1 MTEIKYSYN
10 ELSEISKT
18 IFEKLIED
26 EIFDA
31 ALVSSSFFDYVDLK
45 IKGYA
50 VLASI
55 KSRAC
60 TYGNNE
66 SKKYSHIVDEKR
78 LNFCDMDLEEM
89 ELKRFVHIKNR
100 RREKRGVKTMFNI
113 HPVKFCGEAK
123 KEIVVSWEK

>member
-50 VLASI
+50 VLVSI
-55 KSRAC
+55 KTRAC

-78 LNFCDMDLEEM
+78 LNFYEMDLEEM
-89 ELKRFVHIKNR
+89 ELKRFIYIKNR
-100 RREKRGVKTMFNI
+100 RREKRGIKTMFNVR
-113 HPVKFCGEAK
+113 PVRFNGDTK
-123 KEIVVSWEK
+123 KETVVSWEA

>member
-1 MTEIKYSYN
+1 MTEIKYSHV
-10 ELSEISKT
+10 ELSEIST
-18 IFEKLIED
+18 MIFDKLIED

-50 VLASI
+50 VLVSI

-66 SKKYSHIVDEKR
+66 SKKYSHIVNEKR

-100 RREKRGVKTMFNI
+100 RREKRGIKTMFNVR
-113 HPVKFCGEAK
+113 PVRFNGDTK
-123 KEIVVSWEK
+123 KETVVSWEA

>member
-1 MTEIKYSYN
+1 MTEIKYSYK
-10 ELSEISKT
+10 ELSETSKT

-50 VLASI
+50 VLVSI
-55 KSRAC
+55 KTRAC

-66 SKKYSHIVDEKR
+66 SKKYAHIVNEKR
-78 LNFCDMDLEEM
+78 LNFCEMDLEEM
-89 ELKRFVHIKNR
+89 ELKRFIHIKNR
-100 RREKRGVKTMFNI
+100 RREKRGIKTMFNT
-113 HPVKFCGEAK
+113 HPVRFNGDTK
-123 KEIVVSWEK
+123 KETVVSWNK